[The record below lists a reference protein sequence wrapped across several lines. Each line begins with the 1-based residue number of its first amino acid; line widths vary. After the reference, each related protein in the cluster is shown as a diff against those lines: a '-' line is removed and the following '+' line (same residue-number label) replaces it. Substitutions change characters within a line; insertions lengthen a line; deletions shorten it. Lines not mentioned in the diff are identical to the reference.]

1 MDKYNIIKN
10 FITHKLDDQ
19 PIPSIYNDIKQ
30 DVKTKLELFE
40 TEFKEKC
47 LKLQEETMNQ
57 LISGELEYK
66 IDPEPYVENFPIVHL
81 KSEEL
86 MKIDLKKY
94 NIESQNIKIYIRNQY
109 NCLEKLQNF
118 PNLKNHKLCE
128 DEYVIYM
135 ILKNISSDDGYLNN
149 KYYIIYITNY
159 GRIIHSHEYRKD
171 HQCNSNGYENQS
183 LAIYRKS
190 DNIILM
196 GNEQNVNK
204 ITITDYPPLEYRMPR
219 LFLKILEA
227 YNQENTDLLQEC
239 CKDYFIKHMESKKK
253 DDELKYRDEIIN
265 KQTEL
270 LQEKDQEIAKLKKQI
285 IELKK
290 FYMNC

>member
-81 KSEEL
+81 KSKEL
-86 MKIDLKKY
+86 MMIDLKKY
-94 NIESQNIKIYIRNQY
+94 NMKQENIKIYIHNQY
-109 NCLEKLQNF
+109 NTSEKLQNF
-118 PNLKNHKLCE
+118 PNIKNHKICE
-128 DEYVIYM
+128 DEYVIFM
-135 ILKNISSDDGYLNN
+135 ILKNITNANGYLYDN
-149 KYYIIYITNY
+149 YYIIYITNY
-159 GRIIHSHEYRKD
+159 GRIIQSRQYYTS
-171 HQCNSNGYENQS
+171 HQCNSNNGYVHTS
-183 LAIYRKS
+183 FAIYEKS
-190 DNIILM
+190 DNIILY
-196 GNEQNVNK
+196 
-204 ITITDYPPLEYRMPR
+204 DFSPLEYRMPR

-239 CKDYFIKHMESKKK
+239 CKDYFIKHMEFKKK
-253 DDELKYRDEIIN
+253 DDELKSRDEIIN
-265 KQTEL
+265 KQTKL
-270 LQEKDQEIAKLKKQI
+270 LQEKNQEIARLKKEI

-290 FYMNC
+290 NYMNC